1 MKRTLYGLA
10 FLLGVRLLVQLLDL
24 ADDELI
30 ERRGP
35 RLPEE

>member
-1 MKRTLYGLA
+1 MRRTLYGLA
-10 FLLGVRLLVQLLDL
+10 FLLGVRLLVQLL
-24 ADDELI
+24 ADDELF

>member
-1 MKRTLYGLA
+1 VKRTLYGLA

-24 ADDELI
+24 ADELI